1 MKKILLYGAGS
12 GLQNF
17 LERYKKNDIE
27 IVGIIDASQ
36 EKWGMQIQGNLIKSP
51 DVVREFNYDEI
62 WITSMFVKE
71 IKEKLLS
78 LAVEPD
84 KIRAVPKSLIV
95 QQMYPFENTT
105 VREAAIQTLF
115 NLTDIFNQHNVNYFI
130 DGGTLLGIIREQ
142 DLIKWD
148 NDIDICIP
156 FEDVEK
162 VQKILMKSI
171 IRAPIDTKVKI
182 KERYDSENT
191 LICFELTFCMN
202 GIEFEMSIGI
212 LRFENDTAYT
222 ILNVVNKEYFI
233 KCEELVFK
241 GKKLRVPNKPLKYL
255 TTMYGDWRVP
265 KRDSTFED
273 FNSHTSF
280 NSEEYKKHYY
290 IDIK

>member
-17 LERYKKNDIE
+17 FEHYKGNDIE
-27 IVGIIDASQ
+27 ILGIIDASR
-36 EKWGMQIQGNLIKSP
+36 EKWGMKIQGNLIKSP

-78 LAVEPD
+78 LGVEPE
-84 KIRAVPKSLIV
+84 KICAVPKNLIV
-95 QQMYPFENTT
+95 QQMYPFENTI
-105 VREAAIQTLF
+105 VREAAIEILF

-130 DGGTLLGIIREQ
+130 DAGTLLGIIREQ

-148 NDIDICIP
+148 NDIDLCIP
-156 FEDVEK
+156 FDDVEK
-162 VQKILMKSI
+162 VQQILKKNLFQT
-171 IRAPIDTKVKI
+171 PIDTKVKI
-182 KERYDSENT
+182 KERYDSKNS
-191 LICFELTFCMN
+191 LICFELMFCMN
-202 GIEFEMSIGI
+202 NIEFEMSIGI

-222 ILNVVNKEYFI
+222 ILNVVNQKHFI
-233 KCEELVFK
+233 TGEELMFK
-241 GKKLRVPNKPLKYL
+241 GKKLRVPNKPLEYL
-255 TTMYGDWRVP
+255 TTMYGNWRIP

-280 NSEEYKKHYY
+280 NSKEYKNHYY

>member
-36 EKWGMQIQGNLIKSP
+36 EKWGMKIQGNLIKSP